1 MKPARFVLISLALIA
16 AMVTAAQS
24 VPAQYSDSMGGGFNN
39 PISAQMSTML
49 WNRIFY
55 PKASGIS
62 SKSAPSSSTGTSS
75 SSTGTTAPRTQ
86 AAPNRTANES
96 ALRFRPIGT
105 HISTRKLADLL
116 GNTPAEREQFLK
128 LMNAVLDGFDQKV
141 KAAGLQNDIAIAL
154 SYFLAEN
161 ARIYHGAAELSD
173 QQYVDIRNI
182 IADALVT
189 LDALGSITDR
199 SKQEFY
205 EGLVAYTGITQ
216 FGYEQSKQAGNDEM
230 AKLYQ
235 KVAGQNLQTV
245 TKMSPDDI
253 NIDPNGLS
261 AGGGAQ
267 ASRPA
272 DSDQG
277 LRGPAT
283 GAPIAINQLSRDY
296 YENTLRAD
304 EIYKGRRFLFTGTVV
319 EVSSVYYRSIP
330 GQRASM
336 NLGANLR
343 LTRGGTVGGFE
354 VHCFFKDNR
363 QLAQLRSEQKI
374 TFEATVQG
382 KEEGSG
388 TVILINGGLR

>member
-1 MKPARFVLISLALIA
+1 MVEMKPARFALISLALI
-16 AMVTAAQS
+16 TAIVATAHRA
-24 VPAQYSDSMGGGFNN
+24 PAQYTGPYTDSMGGSFNN

-55 PKASGIS
+55 PKANGNG
-62 SKSAPSSSTGTSS
+62 SKSASS
-75 SSTGTTAPRTQ
+75 SSTRTTAPRAQ
-86 AAPNRTANES
+86 PAPNKTMDES
-96 ALRFRPIGT
+96 ALRFRPTGT
-105 HISTRKLADLL
+105 RITTRKLADQL
-116 GNTPAEREQFLK
+116 GNTPAEREQYLK
-128 LMNAVLDGFDQKV
+128 LMNGVLDGFDQKV

-161 ARIYHGAAELSD
+161 ARIYHGAPELSD
-173 QQYVDIRNI
+173 QQYVDIRNV
-182 IADALVT
+182 IAEALVT

-199 SKQEFY
+199 TKQEFY
-205 EGLVAYTGITQ
+205 EGLVTYTGITQ
-216 FGYEQSKQAGNDEM
+216 WGYEQSKQANNNDM
-230 AKLYQ
+230 ARLYQ

-253 NIDPNGLS
+253 NFDPNRLS
-261 AGGGAQ
+261 AAGGAR
-267 ASRPA
+267 AIRPA

-277 LRGPAT
+277 PRSAAT
-283 GAPIAINQLSRDY
+283 AGPIAINQLSHDY
-296 YENTLRAD
+296 FENTVRAD
-304 EIYKGRRFLFTGTVV
+304 QIYKGRRFLFTGTVV
-319 EVSSVYYRSIP
+319 EVSSDYYRSIP

-336 NLGANLR
+336 NLGTNLR

-354 VHCFFKDNR
+354 VYCFFKDNR

-374 TFEATVQG
+374 MFEATVQG